1 LFDYFEAVAIEGYYF
16 AGVVR
21 QDADAAEAQV
31 YQDLGADAAF
41 ALDQAL
47 AAQVVFLFVAGVE
60 ADARQFG
67 GVGFARGVN
76 LKAAAG
82 VMQVDEN
89 AAIFG
94 GDRFE

>member
-1 LFDYFEAVAIEGYYF
+1 LFDYFQAVAIEGYYF
-16 AGVVR
+16 ARMIGE
-21 QDADAAEAQV
+21 DADAAEAEV

-47 AAQVVFLFVAGVE
+47 SAQVVFLFVAGVE

-67 GVGFARGVN
+67 GVGFARRVN
-76 LKAAAG
+76 LEAATG
-82 VMQVDEN
+82 VMEVDEN